1 MQDINGCMGLEEF
14 FKDKGTKIIHSKELA
29 LPLEM
34 LSKQEENYNNDYIL
48 FMLYIIIFT
57 QIIFYLLFIFL

>member
-1 MQDINGCMGLEEF
+1 METSSDIYDGYKNW
-14 FKDKGTKIIHSKELA
+14 IIHSKELA
-29 LPLEM
+29 LRLEM

-57 QIIFYLLFIFL
+57 QIIFYLPFIIL

>member
-14 FKDKGTKIIHSKELA
+14 FKDKDIKIIHSKELA
-29 LPLEM
+29 LRLEM

-57 QIIFYLLFIFL
+57 QITFYLPFIFL